1 MTPQESPRSQYKIPT
16 LNDTAKGIIAL
27 TLGVLLV
34 LYVFGL
40 TPVFMGYLLGFL
52 GAGLIIYG
60 GMLLKLDKKIKQL
73 IRRS

>member
-1 MTPQESPRSQYKIPT
+1 MTPNPESPRYKIPA

-27 TLGVLLV
+27 ALGVLLV

-40 TPVFMGYLLGFL
+40 TPIFMGYLLGFL
-52 GAGLIIYG
+52 GAGLIVYG
-60 GMLLKLDKKIKQL
+60 GILLKLDKKIKQL